1 MNFAY
6 IKINEPE
13 EIIRAQKQAISAY
26 ARLNSLNIEDFLL
39 ASDFSCAESLPPH
52 STIIVSEIIRLGQTV
67 GEIKNNLEQLL
78 PQHKIISAAENLTC
92 DFSAAD
98 FPFIMQGI
106 NIALSL
112 QKNVTSYS
120 TRRKLSALK
129 ASGVKLGHPVGK
141 KLKSKLAH
149 HKAEI
154 KKLLADGISKAEIA
168 RRLNLSRASIYNFL
182 KNYHN

>member
-13 EIIRAQKQAISAY
+13 EIIRAQKQAVSAY
-26 ARLNSLNIEDFLL
+26 ARLNGLNIDDYLL
-39 ASDFSCAESLPPH
+39 SSGLDIAQSLPPH

-67 GEIKNNLEQLL
+67 SEIKNNLEQLL
-78 PQHKIISAAENLTC
+78 PQHKIISAAENLTF

-98 FPFIMQGI
+98 FPFILQGM

-129 ASGVKLGHPVGK
+129 AAGVKLGHPVGK

-149 HKAEI
+149 QEAEI
-154 KKLLADGISKAEIA
+154 KKLLAAGISKAEIA

-182 KNYHN
+182 KNHDS

>member
-1 MNFAY
+1 
-6 IKINEPE
+6 
-13 EIIRAQKQAISAY
+13 
-26 ARLNSLNIEDFLL
+26 
-39 ASDFSCAESLPPH
+39 
-52 STIIVSEIIRLGQTV
+52 
-67 GEIKNNLEQLL
+67 
-78 PQHKIISAAENLTC
+78 
-92 DFSAAD
+92 
-98 FPFIMQGI
+98 MQGI

-129 ASGVKLGHPVGK
+129 AAGVKLGHPVGK

-182 KNYHN
+182 KNHQN